1 MVNKKN
7 IVFAVLWYALIV
19 VIAVA
24 LIVGNCIAMDFR
36 SIISTTLNHPESK
49 LVQLESDEKVDSQY
63 FKSKHGYTNDD
74 AGKEKLRSDG
84 RALCE
89 EIESEGMVL
98 LMNKDGGLPL
108 GTGKKVS
115 LFGMTSVNPV
125 YGGTGSG
132 SIDTTLAT
140 KPIDAFKNAGFEVN
154 KTLND
159 FYNSF
164 LKYDAKGKL
173 DTKNSKYIRTSASIE
188 GNATVDYCV
197 NECPQSEYTPSVK
210 ESYKQYGDA
219 AIVFIG
225 RSGGEGSDLSMT
237 NSESGA
243 KGYLALSK
251 NEADMLQA
259 IQDSADFEKIFVV
272 INSSNAMELEWLNDY
287 SKIKACLWA
296 GSVGT
301 TGLDAVAGAFTGKYN
316 PSGRLVDTYAADSH
330 SAPASANFG
339 NLQFTNAKETGLE
352 DINEAYMGSARQ
364 WTAMNYVTYLEGIY
378 VGYRYYETRYEDT
391 VLKTGNANGS
401 AGVFGSA
408 SGWNY
413 AQEVTY
419 PFGYGLS
426 YTTFEYTDYNVT
438 AHGGDYEVSVTVKN
452 TGSVSGKHVVQIY
465 MQSPYTDYDKQNK
478 IEKAAI
484 ELVGFAKTDVIEA
497 GKTETVKITVD
508 EEELR
513 TYDANNA
520 KTYIRDG
527 GRYYFTVGK
536 DAHDAI
542 NNVLAA
548 KGKTTADGMDANGNA
563 ALVKSFDL
571 KQDLN
576 RFSTAENDGKKVKIE
591 NQFDEADVHTYYPEL
606 KYLSR
611 SDWQGTYPTTA
622 VLAAT
627 DKLAAALKKS
637 GADYVKEPDR
647 AKYTMPT
654 TGAENGLQLITLR
667 GADYDDEF
675 WDKLLDQMTVD
686 EMLSLVALGGWKTQ
700 PVESVT
706 YKGTTDK
713 DGPQGISGTLV
724 SSAGEYKCMAYTS
737 EVVLASTYNEELV
750 ERVGQMIGEDGLM
763 AGIVG
768 WYGPAMN
775 THRTPFVGR
784 SFEYFSEDGF
794 VGGKI
799 AAAEVRG
806 ARSMGM
812 YTYCKH
818 FALNDQD
825 TNRKGLATFA
835 NEQSIREIYLT
846 PFEFAV
852 REGKSNAIM
861 TSHNRIGTEW
871 AAADEGLNIKVLRD
885 EWGFVGHVVTDYAG
899 TLNYQYTAHAVMGRN
914 FMLASA
920 AKAKSN
926 LEPYKDDPYIM
937 SQVRDICHDILYSGV
952 NSAAMNGVDQNT
964 RVVKIMPLW
973 MVWLIIL
980 DVVVGLMLLAGAGLT
995 TWMCF
1000 FRKRTAA
1007 AK

>member
-1 MVNKKN
+1 M
-7 IVFAVLWYALIV
+7 

-339 NLQFTNAKETGLE
+339 YLQFTNAKETGLE

>member
-7 IVFAVLWYALIV
+7 IVFAVLWYVLIA

-140 KPIDAFKNAGFEVN
+140 KPIDAFKNAGYEVN

-339 NLQFTNAKETGLE
+339 YLQFTNAKETGLE

-654 TGAENGLQLITLR
+654 TGAKNDLQLITLR

-980 DVVVGLMLLAGAGLT
+980 DVVVGLLLLAGAGLT